1 MPRTHCTTRACASA
15 NLGARLCLRV
25 TPVGGEAP
33 AHTGA
38 ALYIWYVSHA
48 PRASM
53 MACNGIAT
61 PYWSFAD
68 GLSLGADEEFLA
80 RAATISSTL

>member
-1 MPRTHCTTRACASA
+1 MRLRQ
-15 NLGARLCLRV
+15 LGARLCLR
-25 TPVGGEAP
+25 TSVGGEAP

-38 ALYIWYVSHA
+38 ALWYVSYA

-68 GLSLGADEEFLA
+68 GLLLGADEEFLA